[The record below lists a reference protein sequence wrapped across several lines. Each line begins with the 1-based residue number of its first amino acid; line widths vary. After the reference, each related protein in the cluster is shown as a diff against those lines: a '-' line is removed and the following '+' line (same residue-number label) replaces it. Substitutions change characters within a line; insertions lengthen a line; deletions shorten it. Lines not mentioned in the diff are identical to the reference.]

1 MHVFFGEKTRTHFSF
16 HLSRCSIRPRTE
28 DTYLP
33 KHRRDLQS
41 YCTIQSSLLPAL
53 PPAGTGFLPSYSYLI
68 LMIIKILGSWFVA
81 LEFCKYDTE
90 SNMFS
95 TWSCG
100 HLFAAVVRY
109 IVSDGAFPCATGTT
123 PYLCRG
129 MQIDFFCPARV
140 DGHIELFTD
149 GVRPLGLSFHNI
161 PGLKNVMSGSSCPN
175 EDLGLKIDDMDIVAA
190 YSTCKL
196 SRTRTP
202 LSRTASRW

>member
-1 MHVFFGEKTRTHFSF
+1 VHVFFGEKTRTHFSF

-68 LMIIKILGSWFVA
+68 LMIIQILGSWFVA

-129 MQIDFFCPARV
+129 KQIDFFARHGWTGISNCLHMV
-140 DGHIELFTD
+140 FDRLASASTTSLAL
-149 GVRPLGLSFHNI
+149 RTSCLGLR
-161 PGLKNVMSGSSCPN
+161 VRM
-175 EDLGLKIDDMDIVAA
+175 KI
-190 YSTCKL
+190 
-196 SRTRTP
+196 
-202 LSRTASRW
+202 